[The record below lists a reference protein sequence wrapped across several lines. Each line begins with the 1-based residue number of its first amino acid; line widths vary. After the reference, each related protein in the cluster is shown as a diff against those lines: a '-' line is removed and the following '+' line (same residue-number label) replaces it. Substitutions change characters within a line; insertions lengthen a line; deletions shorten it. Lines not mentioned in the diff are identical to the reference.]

1 MTSDPLGR
9 VPRNE
14 RRPNTTNQAEDT
26 HVKITNYRKNG
37 EKFQNLLTMRPV
49 LDGDGLYR
57 YVIGVQFELMDDDS
71 LELRRVTTCCW
82 FSNACPVGDAMFI
95 DSGPPVNKK
104 MCHLP
109 RRLLRL
115 DRVVRSL
122 PVKLTLRS
130 RALQARPSAR
140 GRCRG
145 FWHLC
150 WMVSTPQP
158 RGGRASERR
167 HRRSVCPLARFG
179 HARFSCDDG
188 HLAPRHD
195 APMRLH
201 GNRT

>member
-57 YVIGVQFELMDDDS
+57 YVIGVQFELTDDDS

-82 FSNACPVGDAMFI
+82 FLNACPVGDVMFI
-95 DSGPPVNKK
+95 YSGPPVNKNVPSPSQAAPAR
-104 MCHLP
+104 P
-109 RRLLRL
+109 RRAFTAR
-115 DRVVRSL
+115 
-122 PVKLTLRS
+122 
-130 RALQARPSAR
+130 QAHA
-140 GRCRG
+140 
-145 FWHLC
+145 
-150 WMVSTPQP
+150 
-158 RGGRASERR
+158 
-167 HRRSVCPLARFG
+167 PLARAAG
-179 HARFSCDDG
+179 ASVGARTVSRFLAPVLDAVYAATAGWPCERASTPAERLPPGAFRTRPFSCDDG
-188 HLAPRHD
+188 HLAPRQD
-195 APMRLH
+195 APMRLP